1 MKHLQPHKLKPLNQD
16 ILVTSVYILNYL
28 KNTKNREE
36 KLSIILDNIKKKIK
50 GTEKSFLYG
59 LNFLYMFN
67 KINYTKDD
75 DKVILL

>member
-16 ILVTSVYILNYL
+16 ILVTSIYILNYL
-28 KNTKNREE
+28 KNTQNKEE
-36 KLSIILDNIKKKIK
+36 KLSIVLNSIKKKIN

-67 KINYTKDD
+67 KINYSKSD

>member
-16 ILVTSVYILNYL
+16 ILVTSIYILNYL
-28 KNTKNREE
+28 KNTKNKEE

-59 LNFLYMFN
+59 LNILYMFN
-67 KINYTKDD
+67 KINYSKDD